1 MDGWMDKLTLPRQKT
16 VSIKS
21 NFLFFHRRRKTKH
34 MLLAREFRVWQVSKT
49 KIIILRRVEFGKLG
63 NMWY

>member
-21 NFLFFHRRRKTKH
+21 NFLFFTDEEK
-34 MLLAREFRVWQVSKT
+34 LSICYLPVNFES
-49 KIIILRRVEFGKLG
+49 GKYQKQKL
-63 NMWY
+63 